1 MPIIT
6 PERGASILYSLSQQG
21 GNAEYLFSLRSGRG
35 RQNGSTRAWGFEFA
49 GFDCGTEQKNEKVKK
64 IIKKLPAIIA
74 GTPCR
79 TPSEKRGKLATGA
92 GKRAVLNKNISSF
105 SAYLT

>member
-6 PERGASILYSLSQQG
+6 TERGASILYSLSQQG

-49 GFDCGTEQKNEKVKK
+49 GFDCGTEQKNEKSKK
-64 IIKKLPAIIA
+64 IIKKLSSLIA
-74 GTPCR
+74 GTPCG
-79 TPSEKRGKLATGA
+79 PLAEKRRKLATGA
-92 GKRAVLNKNISSF
+92 GKRAVLNENISSF